1 LRRKDKLSTLKP
13 PDIEIRDM
21 DGRILATELRE
32 LAKRLNID
40 LSLADKRKAREILM
54 NLKKSLS
61 VEILQG
67 RREGEWW
74 VKKIYFDSSVYIKA
88 FSKEPGTDVVN
99 QLLQLAY
106 DGRLEILL
114 SVWAINETFAA
125 IDRDERRVRRK
136 EIASEQEKMIFAT
149 FFQEFVTW

>member
-1 LRRKDKLSTLKP
+1 LSTLKR

-40 LSLADKRKAREILM
+40 LSLADKRKTREILM

-67 RREGEWW
+67 RREGE
-74 VKKIYFDSSVYIKA
+74 
-88 FSKEPGTDVVN
+88 
-99 QLLQLAY
+99 
-106 DGRLEILL
+106 
-114 SVWAINETFAA
+114 
-125 IDRDERRVRRK
+125 
-136 EIASEQEKMIFAT
+136 
-149 FFQEFVTW
+149 

>member
-1 LRRKDKLSTLKP
+1 
-13 PDIEIRDM
+13 
-21 DGRILATELRE
+21 
-32 LAKRLNID
+32 
-40 LSLADKRKAREILM
+40 
-54 NLKKSLS
+54 
-61 VEILQG
+61 
-67 RREGEWW
+67 
-74 VKKIYFDSSVYIKA
+74 VKKIYFDSSVYVKA

-125 IDRDERRVRRK
+125 VDRKIRRK

-149 FFQEFVTW
+149 FFQDFVT

>member
-67 RREGEWW
+67 RREGE
-74 VKKIYFDSSVYIKA
+74 
-88 FSKEPGTDVVN
+88 
-99 QLLQLAY
+99 
-106 DGRLEILL
+106 
-114 SVWAINETFAA
+114 
-125 IDRDERRVRRK
+125 
-136 EIASEQEKMIFAT
+136 
-149 FFQEFVTW
+149 